1 MGLQD
6 KMSDKEKRINALG
19 KLIQSGSYNDSYLN
33 IKIDKNGFIISVFEQ
48 KQIKKVLL
56 ENVES

>member
-1 MGLQD
+1 MQD